1 MSKRKLAPLT
11 SDIAN
16 NLEIV
21 LAIPMILGELGRAI
35 WLITKSG
42 KEKPVANKV

>member
-1 MSKRKLAPLT
+1 MNKRKLTPLT

-16 NLEIV
+16 NLEMV